1 MKAGLMEV
9 ADVFAVNKA
18 DRDGAH
24 ALMAELRFMV
34 HLHYTASRAAAPDVD
49 WEIPVLATQAVH
61 DVGVGELLAQIKR
74 HRATLEAGGALERRR
89 RARRRRA
96 LQTLLVEELT
106 AQVMERVQ
114 ADADLARLLEAVTA
128 GAMDPYSAVTQ
139 IVHWTLG
146 RP

>member
-1 MKAGLMEV
+1 
-9 ADVFAVNKA
+9 
-18 DRDGAH
+18 
-24 ALMAELRFMV
+24 
-34 HLHYTASRAAAPDVD
+34 VD